1 MKIRPALPSDALRL
15 SALEEQ
21 LFTADNYPLSR
32 HSFYY
37 HIRNNLLLVAET
49 DRGEIAGYTLALIRR
64 RDAKLYSLGI
74 AQPYRGKGVASMLM
88 KAVLEALGKRGFKR
102 TLLEVRCDNIE
113 AVALYKRFG
122 FVVTNELG
130 AFYRDGCNAYLMEQK
145 DA

>member
-1 MKIRPALPSDALRL
+1 MKIRQALPSDALRL

-32 HSFYY
+32 RSFYY

-49 DRGEIAGYTLALIRR
+49 EQGEIAGYTLALVRR
-64 RDAKLYSLGI
+64 RNAKLYSLGI

-88 KAVLEALGKRGFKR
+88 KAVLEALEQRDFKR
-102 TLLEVRCDNIE
+102 ILLEVRCDNIE

-122 FVVTNELG
+122 FMVTNELS
-130 AFYRDGCNAYLMEQK
+130 AFYRDGCDAYLMEQK